1 MLEIAILA
9 IVIALIFD
17 FVNGF
22 NDSANSVATVI
33 GTRVLR
39 PLQAVAL
46 SAAANFA
53 GPFIFGVAVA
63 TTIAKGIVSP
73 DEITV
78 YMIIGGL
85 AGAIAWSSL
94 CTYFGLP
101 ISNSH
106 SLIGGI
112 MGAGIAGLGF
122 EQLVFGGL
130 TKVFAGI
137 IIAPIGGMIFGIALA
152 GAIIVFL
159 ANRRP
164 AIVNRTF
171 GRLQIISSAWFAL
184 THGAN
189 DGQKTMGIIV
199 LILFSADLISEIHM
213 PLWVIFAAASAMGL
227 GTFFGGYKVIKTLG
241 VRVTRLR
248 PYQGFA
254 AETGGGLMLAVFAI
268 FGIPASTTHAI
279 TGTIM
284 GAGAARRKTCSSLE
298 SQQADHI
305 FLGNYHT
312 RSRWTW
318 NCIYLRNPFVCIAI
332 HKEVSSSTKNI
343 SIH

>member
-1 MLEIAILA
+1 MIEIAIGA
-9 IVIALIFD
+9 IIIALIFD

-33 GTRVLR
+33 GTRVLK
-39 PLQAVAL
+39 PLQAVSL
-46 SAAANFA
+46 SAVANFV

-73 DEITV
+73 DDITV

-85 AGAIAWSSL
+85 AGAIGWSTL

-106 SLIGGI
+106 ALVGGI
-112 MGAGIAGLGF
+112 MGAGIMGLGF
-122 EQLVFGGL
+122 EKLVYGGL

-137 IIAPIGGMIFGIALA
+137 VIAPVGGIIFGLLLT
-152 GAIIVFL
+152 GLIITIF
-159 ANRRP
+159 ANRKP
-164 AIVNRTF
+164 AIVNKTF

-199 LILFSADLISEIHM
+199 LILFSAGLIPDLEM
-213 PLWVIFAAASAMGL
+213 PLWVIFAAATAMSL

-241 VRVTRLR
+241 MRVTKLK

-254 AETGGGLMLAVFAI
+254 AETGGGLMLAIFATL
-268 FGIPASTTHAI
+268 GIPASTTHAI

-284 GAGAARRKTCSSLE
+284 GSGAARRKRAVRWKIGKQIVFAWIITIPGSAL
-298 SQQADHI
+298 
-305 FLGNYHT
+305 LGIGFT
-312 RSRWTW
+312 
-318 NCIYLRNPFVCIAI
+318 YLIHLFV
-332 HKEVSSSTKNI
+332 
-343 SIH
+343 

>member
-1 MLEIAILA
+1 MIEIAIAA
-9 IVIALIFD
+9 IIVALIFD

-33 GTRVLR
+33 GTRVLK
-39 PLQAVAL
+39 PLHAVAL
-46 SAAANFA
+46 SAAANFV
-53 GPFIFGVAVA
+53 GPFVFGVAVA

-112 MGAGIAGLGF
+112 MGAGIIGLGF
-122 EQLVFGGL
+122 EQLVYGGL

-137 IIAPIGGMIFGIALA
+137 IIAPIGGIIFGMVLVGIIIA
-152 GAIIVFL
+152 VF
-159 ANRRP
+159 AKRRP
-164 AIVNRTF
+164 AVVNRTF
-171 GRLQIISSAWFAL
+171 GRLSIISSAWLAL

-254 AETGGGLMLAVFAI
+254 AETGGGMMLAIFALL
-268 FGIPASTTHAI
+268 GIPASTTHAI

-284 GAGAARRKTCSSLE
+284 GAGAARRKRAVRWKVSR
-298 SQQADHI
+298 QII
-305 FLGNYHT
+305 FSWVITIPGAAGLGIGFTYIIH
-312 RSRWTW
+312 
-318 NCIYLRNPFVCIAI
+318 LFV
-332 HKEVSSSTKNI
+332 
-343 SIH
+343 

>member
-1 MLEIAILA
+1 MIEIAIAA
-9 IVIALIFD
+9 IIVALIFD

-33 GTRVLR
+33 GTRVLK
-39 PLQAVAL
+39 PLHAVAL
-46 SAAANFA
+46 SAAANFV
-53 GPFIFGVAVA
+53 GPFDFGVAVA
-63 TTIAKGIVSP
+63 TPIAKGIVSP

-112 MGAGIAGLGF
+112 MGAGIIGLGF
-122 EQLVFGGL
+122 EQLVYGGL

-137 IIAPIGGMIFGIALA
+137 IIAPIGGIIFGMVLVGIIIA
-152 GAIIVFL
+152 VF
-159 ANRRP
+159 AKRRP
-164 AIVNRTF
+164 AVVNRTF
-171 GRLQIISSAWFAL
+171 GRLSIISSAWLAL

-241 VRVTRLR
+241 LKITRLK

-254 AETGGGLMLAVFAI
+254 AQTGGGVMLAIFALL
-268 FGIPASTTHAI
+268 GIPASTTHAI
-279 TGTIM
+279 TGSVM
-284 GAGAARRKTCSSLE
+284 GAGAARRIRAVRWRVSR
-298 SQQADHI
+298 QII
-305 FLGNYHT
+305 FSWVITIPGAAGLAIAFTYIIH
-312 RSRWTW
+312 
-318 NCIYLRNPFVCIAI
+318 LFV
-332 HKEVSSSTKNI
+332 
-343 SIH
+343 

>member
-1 MLEIAILA
+1 MIEIAIAA
-9 IVIALIFD
+9 IIIALIFD

-33 GTRVLR
+33 GTRVLK
-39 PLQAVAL
+39 PLHAVAL
-46 SAAANFA
+46 SAAANFV
-53 GPFIFGVAVA
+53 GPFVFGVAVA

-112 MGAGIAGLGF
+112 MGAGIIGLGF
-122 EQLVFGGL
+122 EQLVYGGL

-137 IIAPIGGMIFGIALA
+137 IIAPIGGIIFGMVLVGIIIA
-152 GAIIVFL
+152 VF
-159 ANRRP
+159 AKRKP
-164 AIVNRTF
+164 AVVNRTF
-171 GRLQIISSAWFAL
+171 GRLSIISSVWLAL

-213 PLWVIFAAASAMGL
+213 PLWVILAAASAMGL

-241 VRVTRLR
+241 LKITRLK

-254 AETGGGLMLAVFAI
+254 AQTGGGVMLAIFALL
-268 FGIPASTTHAI
+268 GIPASTTHAI
-279 TGTIM
+279 TGSVM
-284 GAGAARRKTCSSLE
+284 GAGAARRIRAVRWKVSR
-298 SQQADHI
+298 QII
-305 FLGNYHT
+305 FSWVITIPGAAGLAIAFTYIIH
-312 RSRWTW
+312 
-318 NCIYLRNPFVCIAI
+318 LFV
-332 HKEVSSSTKNI
+332 
-343 SIH
+343 

>member
-1 MLEIAILA
+1 MIEIAIAA
-9 IVIALIFD
+9 IIVALIFD

-33 GTRVLR
+33 GTRVLK
-39 PLQAVAL
+39 PLHAVAL
-46 SAAANFA
+46 SAAANFI
-53 GPFIFGVAVA
+53 GPFVFGVAVA

-112 MGAGIAGLGF
+112 MGAGIIGLGF
-122 EQLVFGGL
+122 EQLVYGGL

-137 IIAPIGGMIFGIALA
+137 IIAPIGGIIFGMVLVGIIIA
-152 GAIIVFL
+152 VF
-159 ANRRP
+159 AKRKP
-164 AIVNRTF
+164 AVVNRTF
-171 GRLQIISSAWFAL
+171 GRLSIISSAWLAL

-213 PLWVIFAAASAMGL
+213 PLWVILAAASAMGL

-241 VRVTRLR
+241 LKITRLK

-254 AETGGGLMLAVFAI
+254 AQTGGGVMLAIFALL
-268 FGIPASTTHAI
+268 GIPASTTHAI
-279 TGTIM
+279 TGSVM
-284 GAGAARRKTCSSLE
+284 GAGAARRIRAVRWKVSR
-298 SQQADHI
+298 QII
-305 FLGNYHT
+305 FSWVITIPGAAGLAIAFTYIIH
-312 RSRWTW
+312 
-318 NCIYLRNPFVCIAI
+318 LFV
-332 HKEVSSSTKNI
+332 
-343 SIH
+343 

>member
-1 MLEIAILA
+1 MIEIAIAA
-9 IVIALIFD
+9 IIVALIFD

-33 GTRVLR
+33 GTRVLK
-39 PLQAVAL
+39 PLHAVAL
-46 SAAANFA
+46 SAAANFV
-53 GPFIFGVAVA
+53 GPFVFGVAVA

-85 AGAIAWSSL
+85 AGAIALISL
-94 CTYFGLP
+94 WTYFGLA

-112 MGAGIAGLGF
+112 MGAGIIGLGF
-122 EQLVFGGL
+122 EQLVYGGL
-130 TKVFAGI
+130 TKVFTGI
-137 IIAPIGGMIFGIALA
+137 IIAPIGGIIFGMALVGIIIA
-152 GAIIVFL
+152 VF
-159 ANRRP
+159 AKRKP
-164 AIVNRTF
+164 AVVNRTF
-171 GRLQIISSAWFAL
+171 GRLSIISSAWLAL

-241 VRVTRLR
+241 LKITRLK

-254 AETGGGLMLAVFAI
+254 AQTGGGVMLAIFAI
-268 FGIPASTTHAI
+268 LGIPASTTHAI
-279 TGTIM
+279 TGSVM
-284 GAGAARRKTCSSLE
+284 GAGAARRIRAVRWRVSR
-298 SQQADHI
+298 QII
-305 FLGNYHT
+305 FSWVITIPGAAGLAIAFTYIIH
-312 RSRWTW
+312 
-318 NCIYLRNPFVCIAI
+318 LFV
-332 HKEVSSSTKNI
+332 
-343 SIH
+343 

>member
-1 MLEIAILA
+1 MIEIAIAA
-9 IVIALIFD
+9 IIVALIFD

-33 GTRVLR
+33 GTRVLK
-39 PLQAVAL
+39 PLHAVAL
-46 SAAANFA
+46 SAAANFV
-53 GPFIFGVAVA
+53 GPFVFGVAVA

-112 MGAGIAGLGF
+112 MGAGIIGLGF
-122 EQLVFGGL
+122 EQLVYGGL
-130 TKVFAGI
+130 PKVFAGI
-137 IIAPIGGMIFGIALA
+137 IIAPIGGIIFGMVLVGIIIA
-152 GAIIVFL
+152 VF
-159 ANRRP
+159 AKRKP
-164 AIVNRTF
+164 AVVNRTF
-171 GRLQIISSAWFAL
+171 GRLSIISSAWLAL

-213 PLWVIFAAASAMGL
+213 PLWVILAAASAMGL

-241 VRVTRLR
+241 LKITRLK

-254 AETGGGLMLAVFAI
+254 AQTGGGVMLAIFALL
-268 FGIPASTTHAI
+268 GIPASTTHAI
-279 TGTIM
+279 TGSVM
-284 GAGAARRKTCSSLE
+284 GAGAARRIRAVRWKVSR
-298 SQQADHI
+298 QII
-305 FLGNYHT
+305 FSWVITIPGAAGLAIAFTYIIH
-312 RSRWTW
+312 
-318 NCIYLRNPFVCIAI
+318 LFV
-332 HKEVSSSTKNI
+332 
-343 SIH
+343 

>member
-1 MLEIAILA
+1 MLEIAIAA
-9 IVIALIFD
+9 IIVALIFD

-33 GTRVLR
+33 GTRVLK
-39 PLQAVAL
+39 PLQAVSL
-46 SAAANFA
+46 SAAMNFV

-73 DEITV
+73 DDITV

-85 AGAIAWSSL
+85 AGAIGWSSL

-106 SLIGGI
+106 SLVGGI
-112 MGAGIAGLGF
+112 MGAGIAGGAT
-122 EQLVFGGL
+122 LVYDGL
-130 TKVFAGI
+130 TKIFAGI
-137 IIAPIGGMIFGIALA
+137 VIAPVGG
-152 GAIIVFL
+152 IIVGFL
-159 ANRRP
+159 LTGLIITIFANRRP
-164 AIVNRTF
+164 AVVNKTF

-199 LILFSADLISEIHM
+199 LILFSAGLIPELEM
-213 PLWVIFAAASAMGL
+213 PIWVIFAAATAMGL

-241 VRVTRLR
+241 VKVTKLK

-254 AETGGGLMLAVFAI
+254 AETGGGLMLAIFAV

-284 GAGAARRKTCSSLE
+284 GAGASRRFR
-298 SQQADHI
+298 AV
-305 FLGNYHT
+305 
-312 RSRWTW
+312 RWSVGRQIVFAWIIT
-318 NCIYLRNPFVCIAI
+318 IPGSALMAIGFTYLIHLFV
-332 HKEVSSSTKNI
+332 
-343 SIH
+343 

>member
-85 AGAIAWSSL
+85 AGAITWSTL

-122 EQLVFGGL
+122 EKLVYDGL

-137 IIAPIGGMIFGIALA
+137 VIAPIGGMIFGIALT
-152 GAIIVFL
+152 GIIITLL
-159 ANRRP
+159 ARRKP
-164 AIVNRTF
+164 AIVNKTF

-199 LILFSADLISEIHM
+199 LILFSAEMIPELEM
-213 PLWVIFAAASAMGL
+213 PLWVIFAAATAMGL

-241 VRVTRLR
+241 VKVTRLR

-254 AETGGGLMLAVFAI
+254 AETGGGLMLAIFATL
-268 FGIPASTTHAI
+268 GIPASTTHAI

-284 GAGAARRKTCSSLE
+284 GSGAARRKRAVRWKVSR
-298 SQQADHI
+298 QII
-305 FLGNYHT
+305 FSWIITIPGAAGLAIAFTYIIH
-312 RSRWTW
+312 
-318 NCIYLRNPFVCIAI
+318 LFV
-332 HKEVSSSTKNI
+332 
-343 SIH
+343 

>member
-1 MLEIAILA
+1 MYELA
-9 IVIALIFD
+9 IAAIIVALIFD

-33 GTRVLR
+33 GTRVLK
-39 PLQAVAL
+39 PLHAVAL
-46 SAAANFA
+46 SAAANFI
-53 GPFIFGVAVA
+53 GPFVFGVAVA

-112 MGAGIAGLGF
+112 MGAAIIGLGF
-122 EQLVFGGL
+122 ETLVYGGL

-137 IIAPIGGMIFGIALA
+137 IIAPIGGIVFGMALA
-152 GAIIVFL
+152 GIIIAVF
-159 ANRRP
+159 ARRKP
-164 AIVNRTF
+164 AVVNRTF
-171 GRLQIISSAWFAL
+171 GRLSIISSVWLAL

-199 LILFSADLISEIHM
+199 LILFSAGIISEIHM
-213 PLWVIFAAASAMGL
+213 PLWVIVAAASAMGL

-241 VRVTRLR
+241 LKITRLK

-254 AETGGGLMLAVFAI
+254 AQTGGGMMLAIFAVL
-268 FGIPASTTHAI
+268 GIPASTTHAI
-279 TGTIM
+279 TGSVM
-284 GAGAARRKTCSSLE
+284 GAGAARRKRAVRWKVSR
-298 SQQADHI
+298 QII
-305 FLGNYHT
+305 FSWVITIPGAAGLAIAFTYIIH
-312 RSRWTW
+312 
-318 NCIYLRNPFVCIAI
+318 LFV
-332 HKEVSSSTKNI
+332 
-343 SIH
+343 

>member
-1 MLEIAILA
+1 MLEIAIAA
-9 IVIALIFD
+9 IIIALIFD

-33 GTRVLR
+33 GTRVLK
-39 PLQAVAL
+39 PLHAVAL
-46 SAAANFA
+46 SAAANFI
-53 GPFIFGVAVA
+53 GPFVFGVAVA

-112 MGAGIAGLGF
+112 MGAGIIGLGF
-122 EQLVFGGL
+122 EQLVYGGL

-137 IIAPIGGMIFGIALA
+137 IIAPIGGIIFGMALVGIIIAIFA
-152 GAIIVFL
+152 K
-159 ANRRP
+159 RKP
-164 AIVNRTF
+164 AVVNRTF
-171 GRLQIISSAWFAL
+171 GRLSIISSAWLAL

-241 VRVTRLR
+241 LKITRLK

-254 AETGGGLMLAVFAI
+254 AQTGGGVMLAIFALL
-268 FGIPASTTHAI
+268 GIPASTTHAI
-279 TGTIM
+279 TGSVM
-284 GAGAARRKTCSSLE
+284 GAGAARRIRAVRWKVSR
-298 SQQADHI
+298 QII
-305 FLGNYHT
+305 FSWVITIPGAAGLAIAFTYIIH
-312 RSRWTW
+312 
-318 NCIYLRNPFVCIAI
+318 LFV
-332 HKEVSSSTKNI
+332 
-343 SIH
+343 

>member
-1 MLEIAILA
+1 MIEIAIAA
-9 IVIALIFD
+9 IIIALIFD

-33 GTRVLR
+33 GTRVLK
-39 PLQAVAL
+39 PLHAVAL
-46 SAAANFA
+46 SAAANFV
-53 GPFIFGVAVA
+53 GPFVFGVAVA

-112 MGAGIAGLGF
+112 MGAGIIGLGF
-122 EQLVFGGL
+122 EQLVYGGL
-130 TKVFAGI
+130 TKVFTGI
-137 IIAPIGGMIFGIALA
+137 IIAPIGGIIFGMVLVGIIIA
-152 GAIIVFL
+152 VF
-159 ANRRP
+159 AKRKP
-164 AIVNRTF
+164 AVVNRTF
-171 GRLQIISSAWFAL
+171 GRLSIISSVWLAL

-213 PLWVIFAAASAMGL
+213 PLWVILAAASAMGL

-241 VRVTRLR
+241 LKITRLK

-254 AETGGGLMLAVFAI
+254 AQTGGGVMLAIFAI
-268 FGIPASTTHAI
+268 LGIPASTTHAI
-279 TGTIM
+279 TGSVM
-284 GAGAARRKTCSSLE
+284 GAGAARRIRAVRWRVSR
-298 SQQADHI
+298 QII
-305 FLGNYHT
+305 FSWVITIPGAAGLAIAFTYIIH
-312 RSRWTW
+312 
-318 NCIYLRNPFVCIAI
+318 LFV
-332 HKEVSSSTKNI
+332 
-343 SIH
+343 

>member
-1 MLEIAILA
+1 MIEIAIAA
-9 IVIALIFD
+9 IIIALIFD

-33 GTRVLR
+33 GTRVLK
-39 PLQAVAL
+39 PLHAVAL
-46 SAAANFA
+46 SAAANFI
-53 GPFIFGVAVA
+53 GPFVFGVAVA

-112 MGAGIAGLGF
+112 MGAGIIGLGF
-122 EQLVFGGL
+122 EQLVYGGL

-137 IIAPIGGMIFGIALA
+137 IIAPIGGIIFGMVLVGIIIA
-152 GAIIVFL
+152 VF
-159 ANRRP
+159 AKRRP
-164 AIVNRTF
+164 AVVNRTF
-171 GRLQIISSAWFAL
+171 GRLSIISSAWLAL

-241 VRVTRLR
+241 LKITRLK

-254 AETGGGLMLAVFAI
+254 AQTGGGVMLAIFALL
-268 FGIPASTTHAI
+268 GIPASTTHAI
-279 TGTIM
+279 TGSVM
-284 GAGAARRKTCSSLE
+284 GAGAARRIRAVRWRVSR
-298 SQQADHI
+298 QII
-305 FLGNYHT
+305 FSWVITIPGAAGLAIAFTYIIH
-312 RSRWTW
+312 
-318 NCIYLRNPFVCIAI
+318 LFV
-332 HKEVSSSTKNI
+332 
-343 SIH
+343 

>member
-1 MLEIAILA
+1 MIEIAIVA
-9 IVIALIFD
+9 IIIALIFD

-33 GTRVLR
+33 GTRVLK

-46 SAAANFA
+46 SACANFV

-73 DEITV
+73 DDITV

-85 AGAIAWSSL
+85 VGAISWSTI

-122 EQLVFGGL
+122 EKLVYDGL
-130 TKVFAGI
+130 TKVLAGI
-137 IIAPIGGMIFGIALA
+137 IIGPTGGIIFGFLLT
-152 GAIIVFL
+152 GLIITIF
-159 ANRRP
+159 ARHKP
-164 AIVNRTF
+164 AIVNKTF

-199 LILFSADLISEIHM
+199 LILFSAGMIPELEM
-213 PLWVIFAAASAMGL
+213 PLWVIFAAATAMGL

-254 AETGGGLMLAVFAI
+254 AETGGGLMLAI
-268 FGIPASTTHAI
+268 FSTLGIPASTTHVI
-279 TGTIM
+279 TGNIM
-284 GAGAARRKTCSSLE
+284 GAGAARRKRSVRWGVGRQIVFAWLITIPG
-298 SQQADHI
+298 AAG
-305 FLGNYHT
+305 LGILFTYIIH
-312 RSRWTW
+312 
-318 NCIYLRNPFVCIAI
+318 LFV
-332 HKEVSSSTKNI
+332 
-343 SIH
+343 

>member
-1 MLEIAILA
+1 MKKIEENQTDTGIILP
-9 IVIALIFD
+9 
-17 FVNGF
+17 
-22 NDSANSVATVI
+22 DSFKPTEERHATVVALDWAEDV
-33 GTRVLR
+33 RFKD
-39 PLQAVAL
+39 AL
-46 SAAANFA
+46 SAAANFV
-53 GPFIFGVAVA
+53 GPFVFGVAVA

-73 DEITV
+73 DDITV

-122 EQLVFGGL
+122 EQLVYGGL
-130 TKVFAGI
+130 VKVFAGI
-137 IIAPIGGMIFGIALA
+137 IIAPIGG
-152 GAIIVFL
+152 IVFGMAL
-159 ANRRP
+159 VGIVIAIFAKYRP

-171 GRLQIISSAWFAL
+171 GRLSIISSAWLAL

-241 VRVTRLR
+241 FKITRLK

-254 AETGGGLMLAVFAI
+254 AQTGGGLMLAIFAI
-268 FGIPASTTHAI
+268 LGIPASTTHAI
-279 TGTIM
+279 TGSVM
-284 GAGAARRKTCSSLE
+284 GAGAARRIRAVRWRVSR
-298 SQQADHI
+298 QII
-305 FLGNYHT
+305 FSWVITIPGAAGLAIAFTYIIH
-312 RSRWTW
+312 
-318 NCIYLRNPFVCIAI
+318 LFV
-332 HKEVSSSTKNI
+332 
-343 SIH
+343 

>member
-1 MLEIAILA
+1 MLEIAIGA
-9 IVIALIFD
+9 IIVALIFD

-33 GTRVLR
+33 GTRVLK
-39 PLQAVAL
+39 PIQAVSL
-46 SAAANFA
+46 SAAANFI
-53 GPFIFGVAVA
+53 GPFIFGVAVSM
-63 TTIAKGIVSP
+63 TIAKGIVSP
-73 DEITV
+73 DEITI

-85 AGAIAWSSL
+85 AGAITWSTV
-94 CTYFGLP
+94 CTMFGLP

-106 SLIGGI
+106 SLVGGI

-122 EQLVFGGL
+122 EKLVYGGL

-137 IIAPIGGMIFGIALA
+137 VIAPIGGIIFGLLLTSL
-152 GAIIVFL
+152 IITIF
-159 ANRRP
+159 AKKRP
-164 AIVNRTF
+164 APVNRTF
-171 GRLQIISSAWFAL
+171 GKLQIISSAWFAL

-199 LILFSADLISEIHM
+199 LILFSTGFMQEIEM
-213 PLWVIFAAASAMGL
+213 PLWVIFAAATAMGL

-241 VRVTRLR
+241 MKVTRLK

-254 AETGGGLMLAVFAI
+254 AETGGGLMLAIFAF

-284 GAGAARRKTCSSLE
+284 GSGAARRKW
-298 SQQADHI
+298 AV
-305 FLGNYHT
+305 
-312 RSRWTW
+312 RWKVGKQIVFAWLIT
-318 NCIYLRNPFVCIAI
+318 IPGAAGLAIAFTYLIHLFV
-332 HKEVSSSTKNI
+332 
-343 SIH
+343 

>member
-1 MLEIAILA
+1 MYELA
-9 IVIALIFD
+9 IAAIIVALIFD

-39 PLQAVAL
+39 PIHAVAL
-46 SAAANFA
+46 SAAANFI
-53 GPFIFGVAVA
+53 GPFVFGVAVA

-112 MGAGIAGLGF
+112 MGAAIIGLGF
-122 EQLVFGGL
+122 ETLVYGGL

-137 IIAPIGGMIFGIALA
+137 IIAPIGG
-152 GAIIVFL
+152 IVFGMAL
-159 ANRRP
+159 VGIIIAVFAKRRP
-164 AIVNRTF
+164 AVVNRTF
-171 GRLQIISSAWFAL
+171 GRLSIISSAWLAL

-213 PLWVIFAAASAMGL
+213 PLWVILAAASAMGL

-241 VRVTRLR
+241 LKITRLK

-254 AETGGGLMLAVFAI
+254 AQTGGGVMLAIFAI
-268 FGIPASTTHAI
+268 LGIPASTTHAI
-279 TGTIM
+279 TGSVM
-284 GAGAARRKTCSSLE
+284 GAGAARRIRAVRWKVSR
-298 SQQADHI
+298 QII
-305 FLGNYHT
+305 FSWVITIPGAAGLAIAFTYIIH
-312 RSRWTW
+312 
-318 NCIYLRNPFVCIAI
+318 LFV
-332 HKEVSSSTKNI
+332 
-343 SIH
+343 

>member
-1 MLEIAILA
+1 MIEIAIAA
-9 IVIALIFD
+9 IIIALIFD

-33 GTRVLR
+33 GTRVLK
-39 PLQAVAL
+39 PLHAVAL
-46 SAAANFA
+46 SAAANFV
-53 GPFIFGVAVA
+53 GPFVFGVAVA

-112 MGAGIAGLGF
+112 MGAGIIGLGF
-122 EQLVFGGL
+122 EQLVYGGL

-137 IIAPIGGMIFGIALA
+137 IIAPIGGVIFGMALVGIIIA
-152 GAIIVFL
+152 VF
-159 ANRRP
+159 AKRKP
-164 AIVNRTF
+164 AVVNRTF
-171 GRLQIISSAWFAL
+171 GRLSIISSVWLAL

-213 PLWVIFAAASAMGL
+213 PLWVILAAASAMGL

-241 VRVTRLR
+241 LKITRLK

-254 AETGGGLMLAVFAI
+254 AQTGGGVMLAIFAI
-268 FGIPASTTHAI
+268 LGIPASTTHAI
-279 TGTIM
+279 TGSVM
-284 GAGAARRKTCSSLE
+284 GAGAARRIRAVRWKVSR
-298 SQQADHI
+298 QII
-305 FLGNYHT
+305 FSWVITIPGAAGLAIAFTYIIH
-312 RSRWTW
+312 
-318 NCIYLRNPFVCIAI
+318 LFV
-332 HKEVSSSTKNI
+332 
-343 SIH
+343 

>member
-1 MLEIAILA
+1 MIEIAIAA
-9 IVIALIFD
+9 IIVALIFD

-33 GTRVLR
+33 GTRVLK
-39 PLQAVAL
+39 PLHAVAL
-46 SAAANFA
+46 SAAANFV
-53 GPFIFGVAVA
+53 GPFVFGVAVA

-101 ISNSH
+101 ISNRH

-112 MGAGIAGLGF
+112 MGAGIIGLGF
-122 EQLVFGGL
+122 EQLVYGGL
-130 TKVFAGI
+130 TKVFTGI
-137 IIAPIGGMIFGIALA
+137 IIAPIGGIIFGMVLVGIIIA
-152 GAIIVFL
+152 VF
-159 ANRRP
+159 AKRKP
-164 AIVNRTF
+164 AVVNRTF
-171 GRLQIISSAWFAL
+171 GRLSIISSAWLAL

-189 DGQKTMGIIV
+189 VGQKTMGIIV

-241 VRVTRLR
+241 LKITRLK

-254 AETGGGLMLAVFAI
+254 AQTGGGVMLAIFAI
-268 FGIPASTTHAI
+268 LGIPASTTHAI
-279 TGTIM
+279 TGSVL
-284 GAGAARRKTCSSLE
+284 GAGAARRIRAVRWRVSR
-298 SQQADHI
+298 QII
-305 FLGNYHT
+305 FSWVITIPGAAGLA
-312 RSRWTW
+312 
-318 NCIYLRNPFVCIAI
+318 IAFTYII
-332 HKEVSSSTKNI
+332 H
-343 SIH
+343 

>member
-1 MLEIAILA
+1 MYELA
-9 IVIALIFD
+9 IVAIIIALIFD

-39 PLQAVAL
+39 PIHAVAL
-46 SAAANFA
+46 SAAANFI
-53 GPFIFGVAVA
+53 GPFVFGVAVA

-112 MGAGIAGLGF
+112 MGAAIIGLGF
-122 EQLVFGGL
+122 ETLVYGGL

-137 IIAPIGGMIFGIALA
+137 IIAPIGG
-152 GAIIVFL
+152 IVFGMAL
-159 ANRRP
+159 VGIIIAVFAKRRP
-164 AIVNRTF
+164 AVVNRTF
-171 GRLQIISSAWFAL
+171 GRLSIISSAWLAL

-199 LILFSADLISEIHM
+199 LILFSAGIISEIHM
-213 PLWVIFAAASAMGL
+213 PLWVIVAAASAMGL

-241 VRVTRLR
+241 LKITRLK

-254 AETGGGLMLAVFAI
+254 AQTGGGVMLAIFAVL
-268 FGIPASTTHAI
+268 GIPASTTHAI
-279 TGTIM
+279 TGSVM
-284 GAGAARRKTCSSLE
+284 GAGAARRIRAVRWKVSR
-298 SQQADHI
+298 QII
-305 FLGNYHT
+305 FSWVITIPGAAGLAIAFTYIIH
-312 RSRWTW
+312 
-318 NCIYLRNPFVCIAI
+318 LFV
-332 HKEVSSSTKNI
+332 
-343 SIH
+343 

>member
-1 MLEIAILA
+1 MLEIAIGA
-9 IVIALIFD
+9 IIVALIFD

-33 GTRVLR
+33 GTRVLK
-39 PLQAVAL
+39 PLQAVTL
-46 SAAANFA
+46 SAAANFV
-53 GPFIFGVAVA
+53 GPFVFGVAVA

-73 DEITV
+73 DDITV

-85 AGAIAWSSL
+85 AGAIGWSTL

-106 SLIGGI
+106 SLVGGI

-122 EQLVFGGL
+122 EKLVYVGL

-137 IIAPIGGMIFGIALA
+137 VIAPVGGIIFGLLLT
-152 GAIIVFL
+152 GLIITIF
-159 ANRRP
+159 ANSRP
-164 AIVNRTF
+164 AKVNKTF

-199 LILFSADLISEIHM
+199 LILFSAGLIPELDM
-213 PLWVIFAAASAMGL
+213 PLWVIFAAATAMSL

-241 VRVTRLR
+241 VKITRLK

-254 AETGGGLMLAVFAI
+254 AETGGGLMLAIFATL
-268 FGIPASTTHAI
+268 GIPASTTHAI
-279 TGTIM
+279 TGSIM
-284 GAGAARRKTCSSLE
+284 GAGAARRKR
-298 SQQADHI
+298 AV
-305 FLGNYHT
+305 
-312 RSRWTW
+312 RWNVGKQIVFAWIIT
-318 NCIYLRNPFVCIAI
+318 IPGSALMGIGFTYLIHLFV
-332 HKEVSSSTKNI
+332 
-343 SIH
+343 

>member
-1 MLEIAILA
+1 MIEIAIAA
-9 IVIALIFD
+9 IIVALIFD

-39 PLQAVAL
+39 PLHAVAL
-46 SAAANFA
+46 SAAANFV
-53 GPFIFGVAVA
+53 GPFVFGVAVA

-112 MGAGIAGLGF
+112 MGAGIIGLGF
-122 EQLVFGGL
+122 EQLVYGGL
-130 TKVFAGI
+130 TKVFTGI
-137 IIAPIGGMIFGIALA
+137 IIAPIGGIIFGMVLVGIIIA
-152 GAIIVFL
+152 VF
-159 ANRRP
+159 AKRKP
-164 AIVNRTF
+164 AVVNRTF
-171 GRLQIISSAWFAL
+171 GRLSIISSVWLAL

-189 DGQKTMGIIV
+189 DGQITMGIIV

-241 VRVTRLR
+241 LKITRLK

-254 AETGGGLMLAVFAI
+254 AQTGGGVMLAIFAI
-268 FGIPASTTHAI
+268 LGIPASTTHAI
-279 TGTIM
+279 TGSVM
-284 GAGAARRKTCSSLE
+284 GAGAARRIRAVRWKVSR
-298 SQQADHI
+298 QII
-305 FLGNYHT
+305 FSWVITIPGAAGLAIAFTYIIH
-312 RSRWTW
+312 
-318 NCIYLRNPFVCIAI
+318 LFV
-332 HKEVSSSTKNI
+332 
-343 SIH
+343 

>member
-1 MLEIAILA
+1 MYELA
-9 IVIALIFD
+9 IVAIIIALIFD

-33 GTRVLR
+33 GTRVLK
-39 PLQAVAL
+39 PLHAVAL
-46 SAAANFA
+46 SAAANFI
-53 GPFIFGVAVA
+53 GPFVFGVAVA

-112 MGAGIAGLGF
+112 MGAAIIGLGF
-122 EQLVFGGL
+122 ETLVYGGL

-137 IIAPIGGMIFGIALA
+137 IIAPIGGIVFGMVLA
-152 GAIIVFL
+152 GIIIAVF
-159 ANRRP
+159 ARRKP
-164 AIVNRTF
+164 AVVNRTF
-171 GRLQIISSAWFAL
+171 GRLSIISSAWLAL

-213 PLWVIFAAASAMGL
+213 PLWVILAAASAMSL

-241 VRVTRLR
+241 LKITRLK

-254 AETGGGLMLAVFAI
+254 AETGGGIMLAAFAI
-268 FGIPASTTHAI
+268 LGIPASTTHAI
-279 TGTIM
+279 TGSVM
-284 GAGAARRKTCSSLE
+284 GAGAARRIRAVRWKVSR
-298 SQQADHI
+298 QII
-305 FLGNYHT
+305 FSWVITIPGAAGLAIAFTYIIH
-312 RSRWTW
+312 
-318 NCIYLRNPFVCIAI
+318 LFV
-332 HKEVSSSTKNI
+332 
-343 SIH
+343 

>member
-112 MGAGIAGLGF
+112 MGAGIIGLGF
-122 EQLVFGGL
+122 ETLVYGGL

-137 IIAPIGGMIFGIALA
+137 IIAPIGGIVFGMALA
-152 GAIIVFL
+152 GIIIAIF
-159 ANRRP
+159 AKRKP
-164 AIVNRTF
+164 AVVNRTF
-171 GRLQIISSAWFAL
+171 GRLSIISSAWLAL

-199 LILFSADLISEIHM
+199 LILFSAGIISEIHM
-213 PLWVIFAAASAMGL
+213 PLWVIVAAASAMGL

-241 VRVTRLR
+241 LKITRLK

-254 AETGGGLMLAVFAI
+254 AQTGGGMMLAIFAVL
-268 FGIPASTTHAI
+268 GIPASTTHAI
-279 TGTIM
+279 TGSVM
-284 GAGAARRKTCSSLE
+284 GAGAARRKRAVRWKVSR
-298 SQQADHI
+298 QII
-305 FLGNYHT
+305 FSWVITIPGAAGLAIAFTYIIH
-312 RSRWTW
+312 
-318 NCIYLRNPFVCIAI
+318 LFV
-332 HKEVSSSTKNI
+332 
-343 SIH
+343 

>member
-1 MLEIAILA
+1 MYELA
-9 IVIALIFD
+9 IAAIIVALIFD

-33 GTRVLR
+33 GTRVLK
-39 PLQAVAL
+39 PLHAVAL
-46 SAAANFA
+46 SAAANFI
-53 GPFIFGVAVA
+53 GPFVFGVAVA

-112 MGAGIAGLGF
+112 MGAAIIGLGF
-122 EQLVFGGL
+122 ETLVYGGL
-130 TKVFAGI
+130 TKGFAGI
-137 IIAPIGGMIFGIALA
+137 IIAPIGGIVFGMALA
-152 GAIIVFL
+152 GIIIAVF
-159 ANRRP
+159 ARRKP
-164 AIVNRTF
+164 AVVNRTF
-171 GRLQIISSAWFAL
+171 GRLSIISSAWLAL

-199 LILFSADLISEIHM
+199 LILFSAGIISEIHM
-213 PLWVIFAAASAMGL
+213 PLWVIVAAASAMGL

-241 VRVTRLR
+241 LKITRLK

-254 AETGGGLMLAVFAI
+254 AQTGGGMMLAIFAVL
-268 FGIPASTTHAI
+268 GIPASTTHAI
-279 TGTIM
+279 TGSVM
-284 GAGAARRKTCSSLE
+284 GAGAARRKRAVRWKVSR
-298 SQQADHI
+298 QII
-305 FLGNYHT
+305 FSWVITIPGAAGLAIAFTYIIH
-312 RSRWTW
+312 
-318 NCIYLRNPFVCIAI
+318 LFV
-332 HKEVSSSTKNI
+332 
-343 SIH
+343 

>member
-1 MLEIAILA
+1 MYELA
-9 IVIALIFD
+9 IAAIIVALIFD

-33 GTRVLR
+33 GTRVMK
-39 PLQAVAL
+39 PLHAVAL
-46 SAAANFA
+46 SAAANFV
-53 GPFIFGVAVA
+53 GPFVFGVAVA

-94 CTYFGLP
+94 CTYLGLP

-112 MGAGIAGLGF
+112 MGAGIIGLGF
-122 EQLVFGGL
+122 ETLVYGGL

-137 IIAPIGGMIFGIALA
+137 IIAPIGGIVFGMALA
-152 GAIIVFL
+152 GIIIAIF
-159 ANRRP
+159 AKRKP
-164 AIVNRTF
+164 AVVNRTF
-171 GRLQIISSAWFAL
+171 GRLSIISSAWLAL

-199 LILFSADLISEIHM
+199 LILFSAGIISEIHM
-213 PLWVIFAAASAMGL
+213 PLWVIVAAASAMGL

-241 VRVTRLR
+241 LKITRLK

-254 AETGGGLMLAVFAI
+254 AQTGGGMMLAIFAVL
-268 FGIPASTTHAI
+268 GIPASTTHAI
-279 TGTIM
+279 TGSVM
-284 GAGAARRKTCSSLE
+284 GAGAARRKRAVRWKVSR
-298 SQQADHI
+298 QII
-305 FLGNYHT
+305 FSWVITIPGAAGLAIAFTYIIH
-312 RSRWTW
+312 
-318 NCIYLRNPFVCIAI
+318 LFV
-332 HKEVSSSTKNI
+332 
-343 SIH
+343 

>member
-1 MLEIAILA
+1 MIEIAIVA
-9 IVIALIFD
+9 IIVALIFD

-33 GTRVLR
+33 GTRVLK
-39 PLQAVAL
+39 PLHAVAL
-46 SAAANFA
+46 SAAANFV
-53 GPFIFGVAVA
+53 GPFVFGVAVA

-94 CTYFGLP
+94 CSYFGLP

-112 MGAGIAGLGF
+112 MGAGIIGLGF
-122 EQLVFGGL
+122 EQLDYGGL

-137 IIAPIGGMIFGIALA
+137 IIAPIGG
-152 GAIIVFL
+152 IVFGMVL
-159 ANRRP
+159 VGIIIAVFAKRRP
-164 AIVNRTF
+164 AVVNRTF
-171 GRLQIISSAWFAL
+171 GRLSIISSVWLAL

-213 PLWVIFAAASAMGL
+213 PLWVILAAASAMGL

-241 VRVTRLR
+241 LKITRLN

-254 AETGGGLMLAVFAI
+254 AQTGGGVMLAIFAI
-268 FGIPASTTHAI
+268 LGIPASTTHAI
-279 TGTIM
+279 TGSVM
-284 GAGAARRKTCSSLE
+284 GAGAARRIRAVRWKVSR
-298 SQQADHI
+298 QII
-305 FLGNYHT
+305 FSWVITIPGAAGLAIAFTYIIH
-312 RSRWTW
+312 
-318 NCIYLRNPFVCIAI
+318 LFV
-332 HKEVSSSTKNI
+332 
-343 SIH
+343 

>member
-1 MLEIAILA
+1 MIEIAIVA
-9 IVIALIFD
+9 IIVALIFD

-39 PLQAVAL
+39 PLHAVAL
-46 SAAANFA
+46 SAAANFV
-53 GPFIFGVAVA
+53 GPFVFGVAVA

-101 ISNSH
+101 ISTSH

-112 MGAGIAGLGF
+112 MGAGIIGLGF
-122 EQLVFGGL
+122 EQLVYGGL

-137 IIAPIGGMIFGIALA
+137 IIAPIGGIIFGMVLVGIIIA
-152 GAIIVFL
+152 VF
-159 ANRRP
+159 AKRKP
-164 AIVNRTF
+164 AVVNRTF
-171 GRLQIISSAWFAL
+171 GRLSIISSAWLAL

-213 PLWVIFAAASAMGL
+213 PLWVILAAASAMGL

-241 VRVTRLR
+241 LKITRLK

-254 AETGGGLMLAVFAI
+254 AQTGGGVMLAIFAI
-268 FGIPASTTHAI
+268 LGIPASTTHAI
-279 TGTIM
+279 TGSVM
-284 GAGAARRKTCSSLE
+284 GAGAARRIRAVRWKVSR
-298 SQQADHI
+298 QII
-305 FLGNYHT
+305 FSWVITIPGAAGLAIAFTYIIH
-312 RSRWTW
+312 
-318 NCIYLRNPFVCIAI
+318 LFV
-332 HKEVSSSTKNI
+332 
-343 SIH
+343 

>member
-1 MLEIAILA
+1 MYELA
-9 IVIALIFD
+9 IAAIIVALIFD

-39 PLQAVAL
+39 PLHAVAL
-46 SAAANFA
+46 SAAANFI
-53 GPFIFGVAVA
+53 GPFVFGVAVA

-112 MGAGIAGLGF
+112 MGAAIIGLGF
-122 EQLVFGGL
+122 ETLVYGGL

-137 IIAPIGGMIFGIALA
+137 IIAPIGGIVFGMALA
-152 GAIIVFL
+152 GIIIAVF
-159 ANRRP
+159 ARRRP
-164 AIVNRTF
+164 AVVNRTF
-171 GRLQIISSAWFAL
+171 GRLSIISSAWLAL

-199 LILFSADLISEIHM
+199 LILFSAGIISEIHM
-213 PLWVIFAAASAMGL
+213 PLWVIVAAASAMGL

-241 VRVTRLR
+241 LKITRLK

-254 AETGGGLMLAVFAI
+254 AQTGGGMMLAIFAVL
-268 FGIPASTTHAI
+268 GIPASTTHAI
-279 TGTIM
+279 TGSVM
-284 GAGAARRKTCSSLE
+284 GAGAARRKRAVRWKVSR
-298 SQQADHI
+298 QII
-305 FLGNYHT
+305 FSWVITIPGAAGLAIAFTYIIH
-312 RSRWTW
+312 
-318 NCIYLRNPFVCIAI
+318 LFV
-332 HKEVSSSTKNI
+332 
-343 SIH
+343 

>member
-1 MLEIAILA
+1 MLELA
-9 IVIALIFD
+9 IAAIIIALIFD

-39 PLQAVAL
+39 PIHAVTI
-46 SAAANFA
+46 SAVANFA

-85 AGAIAWSSL
+85 AGAITWSTL

-122 EQLVFGGL
+122 EELVYGGL
-130 TKVFAGI
+130 TKVLAGI
-137 IIAPIGGMIFGIALA
+137 VIAPIGGMVFGIALA
-152 GAIIVFL
+152 GVIIVFL
-159 ANRRP
+159 ANRKP
-164 AIVNRTF
+164 AIVNKTF

-213 PLWVIFAAASAMGL
+213 PLWVIFAAAGAMGL

-241 VRVTRLR
+241 VKITRLK
-248 PYQGFA
+248 P
-254 AETGGGLMLAVFAI
+254 
-268 FGIPASTTHAI
+268 
-279 TGTIM
+279 
-284 GAGAARRKTCSSLE
+284 
-298 SQQADHI
+298 
-305 FLGNYHT
+305 
-312 RSRWTW
+312 
-318 NCIYLRNPFVCIAI
+318 
-332 HKEVSSSTKNI
+332 
-343 SIH
+343 